1 MHVCMYVLWR
11 AACHPQF
18 QLSSKQCA
26 WLVVSNVWIW
36 EGWALPRGVVG
47 VATFY
52 GGVVALGEGMRG
64 IPVATTPLH
73 RVGDNPFGLSIAWLF
88 VTAPLKALS
97 TAEPALEFA
106 TTNNI
111 QSGVTISIKQWD
123 LLGLQLT
130 IGLRPPWVTRFNP

>member
-1 MHVCMYVLWR
+1 MYVCMFCEELP
-11 AACHPQF
+11 AIPN
-18 QLSSKQCA
+18 
-26 WLVVSNVWIW
+26 SNCRLNN
-36 EGWALPRGVVG
+36 ALGLLLAMFGFGRGGRCREGVVG

-111 QSGVTISIKQWD
+111 QSGVTISIKQ
-123 LLGLQLT
+123 
-130 IGLRPPWVTRFNP
+130 